1 MQRILTLVAIIL
13 GAAAVLGLAGLTVWR
28 IRDEQRLDGLSRIL
42 ESPPGDPAAA
52 LAGIEPLSRIP
63 TPARRYLQRAIAQG
77 APLTP
82 FVRLSFT
89 GSQQLEADQGW
100 LSLAGK
106 ELIVP
111 GHGYIWQA
119 NLRGGLLSL
128 SGYESYT
135 SDVAAE
141 RYRLF
146 GLWPYHSNAGDGDAQ
161 RAALDRLA
169 LESIWL
175 PTVLLPGEAV
185 SWETVDADHAQV
197 RLGSRDETVTLV
209 FRFAPDGHL
218 LEVTGPR
225 WVAATQAY
233 VPFGFL
239 IEEEG
244 TFDGY
249 TVPTRLRAG
258 WRPGQPDFRE
268 TLRLQVTSATYR

>member
-1 MQRILTLVAIIL
+1 MQRVLTLMAIVL
-13 GAAAVLGLAGLTVWR
+13 GAAAILGLAGLTMWR
-28 IRDEQRLDGLSRIL
+28 VRDEQRLDGLSRIL
-42 ESPPGDPAAA
+42 QSPPGDPAAA
-52 LAGIEPLSRIP
+52 LSGVEPLSRIP

-82 FVRLSFT
+82 FVRLSFI
-89 GSQQLEADQGW
+89 GSQQLDPDRGW
-100 LSLAGK
+100 LNLNGE

-119 NLRGGLLSL
+119 RLHSGLLSL

-135 SDVAAE
+135 GDVAAE

-146 GLWPYHSNAGDGDAQ
+146 GLWPYRSTAGGEDAQ
-161 RAALDRLA
+161 RTALDRLA

-175 PTVLLPGEAV
+175 PTELLPGEAV
-185 SWETVDADHAQV
+185 SWETVDAEHAQV
-197 RLGSRDETVTLV
+197 RLGSHDETVTLV

-218 LEVTGPR
+218 LQVTGPR
-225 WVAATQAY
+225 WVAETHSY

-239 IEEEG
+239 IDEEG

-249 TVPTRLRAG
+249 TVPTSLRAG
-258 WRPGQPDFRE
+258 WRPGQPDFQE